1 MLMNHLKYI
10 ILINLILDTKKK
22 KKKKKKKKI
31 FLIN

>member
-1 MLMNHLKYI
+1 MLMNHLNYI

-31 FLIN
+31 LN